1 MSKQYNISEPSE
13 EQHKTKERIIAAA
26 SKVLAEKGYEAT
38 TLREISREAQA
49 APGLVH
55 YYFGGKDELLV
66 EVLQA
71 AGRRFHQRMEHL
83 VQHAPVDR
91 SLEAVLTQLRERV
104 DLEPDVY
111 RLRYESFSL
120 GLHNPLIEPKV
131 RERLAQRRNEIGSV
145 MAKVFENSER
155 TDGAK
160 HSSVDPTT
168 LASLLLSIFDGL
180 ALQKIMDPTFD
191 LEASYHLL
199 ARMLHGLLGS
209 FDSGDEFPKGDHKGA
224 PLP

>member
-1 MSKQYNISEPSE
+1 MSKQQKISEQSE
-13 EQHKTKERIIAAA
+13 EQQKTRERIISAA

-66 EVLQA
+66 EALQA

-83 VQHAPVDR
+83 AQDAPADR
-91 SLEAVLTQLRERV
+91 SLEAVLTHLRERV
-104 DLEPDVY
+104 DLEPEVY
-111 RLRYESFSL
+111 RLRYESYSL
-120 GLHNPLIEPKV
+120 GLHNPVIEPKV

-145 MAKVFENSER
+145 MAKVFENMER
-155 TDGAK
+155 TDGAMR
-160 HSSVDPTT
+160 SSLDPTL
-168 LASLLLSIFDGL
+168 LAALLLSIFDGL

-191 LEASYHLL
+191 LEAAYRLL
-199 ARMLHGLLGS
+199 AQMLHGLLGS
-209 FDSGDEFPKGDHKGA
+209 FGA
-224 PLP
+224 ERPL

>member
-1 MSKQYNISEPSE
+1 MSKQYTTEPSE
-13 EQHKTKERIIAAA
+13 EQHRTKERIIAAA

-66 EVLQA
+66 EVLQG

-83 VQHAPVDR
+83 IQQVPADQ

-111 RLRYESFSL
+111 RLRYESFAL
-120 GLHNPLIEPKV
+120 GLHNSLIEPKV
-131 RERLAQRRNEIGSV
+131 RERLAQRREEIGSV
-145 MAKVFENSER
+145 MAKVLENSER

-160 HSSVDPTT
+160 PSSLDPTI
-168 LASLLLSIFDGL
+168 LAALLLSIFDGL

-191 LEASYHLL
+191 LDASYHLL
-199 ARMLHGLLGS
+199 TRMLHGLLGS
-209 FDSGDEFPKGDHKGA
+209 FEGEHS
-224 PLP
+224 L

>member
-1 MSKQYNISEPSE
+1 MSKQYNTSEQLE
-13 EQHKTKERIIAAA
+13 EQQKTKERIIAAA

-83 VQHAPVDR
+83 AQHAPDDR

-104 DLEPDVY
+104 DLEPEVY

-120 GLHNPLIEPKV
+120 GLHNSVIKPRV

-145 MAKVFENSER
+145 MAKVFDNSER

-160 HSSVDPTT
+160 RSSLDPTI
-168 LASLLLSIFDGL
+168 LGALLLSIFDGL

-191 LEASYHLL
+191 LEAAYHLL
-199 ARMLHGLLGS
+199 AQMLRGLLAS
-209 FDSGDEFPKGDHKGA
+209 FEGERS
-224 PLP
+224 L

>member
-1 MSKQYNISEPSE
+1 MSKQHTTSRQSEGQQE
-13 EQHKTKERIIAAA
+13 TRERIITAA
-26 SKVLAEKGYEAT
+26 SKVLAEKGYDAT
-38 TLREISREAQA
+38 TLREISREAEA

-104 DLEPDVY
+104 DLEPEVY

-120 GLHNPLIEPKV
+120 GLHNSVIEPRV

-145 MAKVFENSER
+145 IAKVLENSER

-160 HSSVDPTT
+160 DSSLDPTI
-168 LASLLLSIFDGL
+168 LAALLLSIFDGL
-180 ALQKIMDPTFD
+180 ALQKIMDPNFD

-199 ARMLHGLLGS
+199 AQMLHGLFGS
-209 FDSGDEFPKGDHKGA
+209 FGGER
-224 PLP
+224 PL

>member
-1 MSKQYNISEPSE
+1 MCYIACMSKQYNTSEPPD

-26 SKVLAEKGYEAT
+26 TKVLAEKGYEAT

-49 APGLVH
+49 AQGLVH

-66 EVLQA
+66 EALQA

-83 VQHAPVDR
+83 AQQVPAEQ

-120 GLHNPLIEPKV
+120 GLHNPVIEPRV

-145 MAKVFENSER
+145 MAKVLENSER
-155 TDGAK
+155 TDGAQR
-160 HSSVDPTT
+160 SSLDPTI
-168 LASLLLSIFDGL
+168 LAALLLSIFDGL

-191 LEASYHLL
+191 LEAAYHLL
-199 ARMLHGLLGS
+199 AQMLRGLLSRG
-209 FDSGDEFPKGDHKGA
+209 GE
-224 PLP
+224 

>member
-26 SKVLAEKGYEAT
+26 SKVLAEKGYDAT

-83 VQHAPVDR
+83 VQHTPVDR

-120 GLHNPLIEPKV
+120 GLHNSVIEPKV

-145 MAKVFENSER
+145 MAKVLENSEW

-160 HSSVDPTT
+160 HSSLDPTI
-168 LASLLLSIFDGL
+168 LAALLLSIFDGL

-191 LEASYHLL
+191 LEAAYHLL
-199 ARMLHGLLGS
+199 AQMLHRLLGS
-209 FDSGDEFPKGDHKGA
+209 FEGER
-224 PLP
+224 PL